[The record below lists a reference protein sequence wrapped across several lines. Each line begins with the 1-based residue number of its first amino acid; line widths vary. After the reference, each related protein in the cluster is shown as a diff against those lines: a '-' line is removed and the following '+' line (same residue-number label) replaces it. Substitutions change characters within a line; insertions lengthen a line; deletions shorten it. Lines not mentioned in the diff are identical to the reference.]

1 MRNLELKKNLR
12 LLAILFV
19 SALAFNACSDDDHDH
34 DDHDDHDHDDHEE
47 INRLIYTLTNSENAS
62 DLVIMTFD
70 DPDGEGGADGTTSVV
85 GTFSANTTYDGAVQF
100 LHVHEDGDI
109 DDIGAEIAEDEAD
122 EHEVFY
128 STSLVNVQKV
138 DKDAN
143 GNDLGMVTEVTTG
156 DAGEGPFTITLVH
169 EGKKPNTG
177 LLEDAL
183 SEGGTPDIEQSFSIT
198 VE

>member
-19 SALAFNACSDDDHDH
+19 SALAFNACSDDDHDYDD
-34 DDHDDHDHDDHEE
+34 DDHKHGDHEE
-47 INRLIYTLTNSENAS
+47 INRMIYTLTNSENAS

-70 DPDGEGGADGTTSVV
+70 DPDGELGEDGNITVSGAL
-85 GTFSANTTYDGAVQF
+85 SANSTYSGAVQF

-109 DDIGAEIAEDEAD
+109 DDIGADIAEDEAD

-128 STSLVNVQKV
+128 STSLVTVERLDN
-138 DKDAN
+138 DAN
-143 GNDLGMVTEVTTG
+143 GNPLGMVTRVTTG
-156 DAGEGPFTITLVH
+156 DAAEGPFTITLVH

-177 LLEDAL
+177 LTDAL
-183 SEGGTPDIEQSFSIT
+183 SGEGVPDIEQSFTIT

>member
-19 SALAFNACSDDDHDH
+19 SALAFNACSDDDHDDHDH
-34 DDHDDHDHDDHEE
+34 DDHDDHDHEE
-47 INRLIYTLTNSENAS
+47 INRMIYTLTNTENAS

-70 DPDGEGGADGTTSVV
+70 DPDGELGDDGTTTVV
-85 GTFSANTTYDGAVQF
+85 GTLSANSTYSGAVQF

-109 DDIGAEIAEDEAD
+109 DDIGADIAEDEAD

-128 STSLVNVQKV
+128 STSLVTVEKL

-143 GNDLGMVTEVTTG
+143 GNDLGMVTTVTTG

-177 LLEDAL
+177 LEDAL
-183 SEGGTPDIEQSFSIT
+183 SGEGTPDIEQSFSIT

>member
-85 GTFSANTTYDGAVQF
+85 GTFNANTTYDGAVQF

-109 DDIGAEIAEDEAD
+109 DDIGADIAEDEAE

-128 STSLVNVQKV
+128 TSSVLTVETLDN
-138 DKDAN
+138 DAN
-143 GNDLGMVTEVTTG
+143 ENPLGMVTKVTTG
-156 DAGEGPFTITLVH
+156 DTNGSLTINLVH
-169 EGKKPNTG
+169 EGKKPNSGPT
-177 LLEDAL
+177 DAL
-183 SEGGTPDIEQSFSIT
+183 SEGGTSDIEKTFPIT

>member
-34 DDHDDHDHDDHEE
+34 DDHDDHDHEDHEE
-47 INRLIYTLTNSENAS
+47 INRLIYTLTNSENPS

-70 DPDGEGGADGTTSVV
+70 DPDGELGGDGTTTVE
-85 GTFSANTTYDGAVQF
+85 GQITANTIYSGSVQF

-109 DDIGAEIAEDEAD
+109 DDIGADIAEDEAD

-128 STSLVNVQKV
+128 STSLLTIERI
-138 DKDAN
+138 DDDAD
-143 GNDLGMVTEVTTG
+143 GNPLGMNTTVTSG
-156 DAGEGPFTITLVH
+156 DAGSGSLTITLVH
-169 EGKKPNTG
+169 EGKKPNAG
-177 LLEDAL
+177 LEDAL
-183 SEGGTPDIEQSFSIT
+183 SEGGTPDIEQSFPIT

>member
-34 DDHDDHDHDDHEE
+34 DDHDDHDHEDHEE
-47 INRLIYTLTNSENAS
+47 INRMIYTLTNSENAS

-70 DPDGEGGADGTTSVV
+70 DPDGEGGADGTTTVV
-85 GTFSANTTYDGAVQF
+85 GTLSANASYSGAVQF

-109 DDIGAEIAEDEAD
+109 DDIGADIAEDEAD

-128 STSLVNVQKV
+128 STSLVTVEKLDN
-138 DKDAN
+138 DAN
-143 GNDLGMVTEVTTG
+143 GNPLGMVTTVTTG
-156 DAGEGPFTITLVH
+156 DAAEGPFTITLVH

-177 LLEDAL
+177 LTDAL
-183 SEGGTPDIEQSFSIT
+183 SGEGVPDIEQSFTIT